1 MDEDAKTRLK
11 WKFYRLTI
19 QLNVIVL
26 LAAVSIVVFFLFQSI
41 YSLLLVVAI
50 LILILILCWDFFH
63 RYRKTK
69 AWLDEQADQGRVP

>member
-11 WKFYRLTI
+11 WKFYRLAI
-19 QLNVIVL
+19 QLNIIIL

-41 YSLLLVVAI
+41 YTLPLVIVI
-50 LILILILCWDFFH
+50 LILILVLCWDFFH

-69 AWLDEQADQGRVP
+69 AWLDEQADQGKVS

>member
-26 LAAVSIVVFFLFQSI
+26 LAAVSLVVFFLFQSI
-41 YSLLLVVAI
+41 YTLLLVVAI
-50 LILILILCWDFFH
+50 LILILVLCWDFFY

-69 AWLDEQADQGRVP
+69 AWLDEQADQDKVP